1 MAKAK
6 NINVT
11 PSGAE
16 WLCVA
21 PNGDCTTWYPSRE
34 DCVNSGGR
42 VVEGDQCPPLA
53 STTSATEADR
63 FTLEAAIM
71 ACWNTADDIE
81 LIASGAERGEDA
93 LLNALIGL
101 KELHDRRVQ
110 RVFDIF
116 EQLVKT
122 RQL

>member
-1 MAKAK
+1 
-6 NINVT
+6 
-11 PSGAE
+11 
-16 WLCVA
+16 
-21 PNGDCTTWYPSRE
+21 
-34 DCVNSGGR
+34 
-42 VVEGDQCPPLA
+42 
-53 STTSATEADR
+53 
-63 FTLEAAIM
+63 M